1 MRLQLEY
8 FSQFWAMH
16 FEKDVNQLERIQ
28 MRAIGM
34 IKGPENVMYEE
45 RPKELGLFR
54 LQRNSLRG
62 DVTTIF
68 RHVKDCCKG
77 EDKLFSISTGSVL
90 KSNRLTLQQGR
101 LRLDF
106 RKNFLLI
113 TAVIPEKTLPMET
126 VGSCHLGSGYW
137 HRWVCFVS
145 KAWMTS
151 LFQLLFRLF
160 SLILGM

>member
-1 MRLQLEY
+1 
-8 FSQFWAMH
+8 
-16 FEKDVNQLERIQ
+16 
-28 MRAIGM
+28 MRATGM

-54 LQRNSLRG
+54 LERNSLRG
-62 DVTTIF
+62 DVTTVF

-77 EDKLFSISTGSVL
+77 EDKLFSISTGSML

-101 LRLDF
+101 FRLDL

-113 TAVIPEKTLPMET
+113 TAVIPEKTLPTET
-126 VGSCHLGSGYW
+126 VGSCHLRSGYW

-145 KAWMTS
+145 ET
-151 LFQLLFRLF
+151 
-160 SLILGM
+160 